1 MNDAA
6 SPSAD
11 EPVAHR
17 IPANGLNFAC
27 VEWRPAL
34 RGIEASLLLVHAT
47 GFHGRVWDRMLAH
60 LPERHAFAIDQR
72 GHGRSEAAPVAHW
85 SDFGQDVA
93 GIAAALD
100 MQQAV
105 GIGHSMGAHALVQAA
120 ALAPGRFSRL
130 ILIDPV
136 IAAPQAYHQAPP
148 TFPGGEHPA
157 ARRQSRFAS
166 PQAMFER
173 FATRMPYSLFDP
185 LALRD
190 YCEHGLVPAPDGDG
204 WTLACDPRTEAA
216 VYMNGRGNPGVYAS
230 IRALDIPVLVV
241 RARLPTPERN
251 PFDYSF
257 SPTWPGLAAEF
268 RHGREIHVADRSHFL
283 PMEAPAQIADIVRD
297 ELSLSDSPA
306 QGPALVA

>member
-1 MNDAA
+1 M
-6 SPSAD
+6 SAD
-11 EPVAHR
+11 DHAPSTDPIARR
-17 IPANGLNFAC
+17 IAANGLNFAC
-27 VEWRPAL
+27 TEWQAAR
-34 RGIEASLLLVHAT
+34 RGQQATLLLVHAT

-60 LPERHAFAIDQR
+60 LPGRHAFAIDQR
-72 GHGRSEAAPVAHW
+72 GHGRSDAAPVAHW
-85 SDFGQDVA
+85 SVFGQDLA
-93 GIAAALD
+93 AIAATLELEG
-100 MQQAV
+100 AV

-136 IAAPQAYHQAPP
+136 VAAPQAYHQPPP

-166 PQAMFER
+166 PQAMIER
-173 FATRMPYSLFDP
+173 FATRMPYALFDP
-185 LALRD
+185 QSLRD
-190 YCEHGLVPAPDGDG
+190 YCEHGLVPAADGEG

-230 IRALDIPVLVV
+230 IRALEIPVLVV
-241 RARLPTPERN
+241 RARLPTPDRN

-268 RHGREIHVADRSHFL
+268 RHGREIHLADRSHFL
-283 PMEAPAQIADIVRD
+283 PMEAPAQVADIIRD
-297 ELSLSDSPA
+297 ELARD
-306 QGPALVA
+306 